1 METQRRKH
9 MESFIHALNDFLW
22 GPPLIILMIVTGLY
36 FTIRSGAFQIVHF
49 PYILKRTVGIL
60 FHTKEELKEEKENNV
75 KGLVSPFEAIA
86 TAVGGSVGYGN
97 IAAVATAIT
106 IGGPGAVFWMWFTA
120 LLGMLIKQVEVTLAV
135 YYRRTDEEGNPYG
148 GPTYYME
155 RGLGEERGFGK
166 LWMIP
171 AFIFGIGIFSTF
183 FITASNYTTSKVV
196 AETFGIPKGFV
207 SFCIMIIVSV
217 MVWGG
222 IKRLARIFTKLV
234 PIMSLGYLFF
244 GILIIILNIENL
256 PSVIVSIFHDAF
268 TGTAAF
274 GGFAGVS
281 MRKVISI
288 GMARSVYSNE
298 AGWGS
303 SPMIHASSK
312 TRHPIEQGLWG
323 SFEVFVDTFIVCSIT
338 AISVLITEQWTSGA
352 VDAELAMQVFGLQF
366 GQFGR
371 VFITLTMMIFAL
383 TTSGG
388 WYAYYETVLRHLAK
402 DHPKLKNIILVIFKR
417 CYAIPPFLLALYLM
431 YVGDISIWTLVD
443 ITSGIPTFI
452 NVIVIL
458 ILSKQYFKLLK
469 DYKGRYMNIGEYNED
484 EPIFYEDKI
493 EKEKK

>member
-1 METQRRKH
+1 M
-9 MESFIHALNDFLW
+9 
-22 GPPLIILMIVTGLY
+22 
-36 FTIRSGAFQIVHF
+36 
-49 PYILKRTVGIL
+49 L

-75 KGLVSPFEAIA
+75 KGIVSPFEAIA
-86 TAVGGSVGYGN
+86 TAVGGSVG
-97 IAAVATAIT
+97 
-106 IGGPGAVFWMWFTA
+106 
-120 LLGMLIKQVEVTLAV
+120 
-135 YYRRTDEEGNPYG
+135 
-148 GPTYYME
+148 
-155 RGLGEERGFGK
+155 
-166 LWMIP
+166 
-171 AFIFGIGIFSTF
+171 
-183 FITASNYTTSKVV
+183 
-196 AETFGIPKGFV
+196 
-207 SFCIMIIVSV
+207 
-217 MVWGG
+217 
-222 IKRLARIFTKLV
+222 
-234 PIMSLGYLFF
+234 
-244 GILIIILNIENL
+244 
-256 PSVIVSIFHDAF
+256 
-268 TGTAAF
+268 
-274 GGFAGVS
+274 
-281 MRKVISI
+281 
-288 GMARSVYSNE
+288 
-298 AGWGS
+298 
-303 SPMIHASSK
+303 
-312 TRHPIEQGLWG
+312 
-323 SFEVFVDTFIVCSIT
+323 CSIT